1 MAFDEPLVVVE
12 ITEFLEG
19 LVEVLD
25 VGEGVE
31 PEKLLLEGAPEALD
45 AAVAFGGADKGWAGV
60 HAQEAQF
67 SLEGPG
73 DELAAVVVT
82 QLEAV
87 CDGLPHA
94 AEAGPA
100 GLVEGHD
107 GLVSVGLEG
116 GMDAEQLAGAVVVDA
131 KDRGLLAI
139 EQHGRGGIRPPHFVR
154 NHGGDRAVVGP
165 RPKGPTRLA
174 GRLEVVLPHEEADA
188 FHIRAGAPVAQAG
201 VDFPVTLAHEGRVGE
216 DFADGEKQVAV
227 GYQGLGAA
235 LLERHRIPT
244 VPPGVDRGT
253 GNPQFVADGD
263 EGRGTNQGS
272 GHSLADHFRFPGMK
286 GSS

>member
-31 PEKLLLEGAPEALD
+31 PEKLLLEGAPEAFD
-45 AAVAFGGADKGWAGV
+45 APVTFRGADEGGAGV

-67 SLEGPG
+67 GLEGPG
-73 DELAAVVVT
+73 DELAAIVVT
-82 QLEAV
+82 KLQAGSN
-87 CDGLPHA
+87 GLPHT

-154 NHGGDRAVVGP
+154 NHGGDRTVVGP
-165 RPKGPTRLA
+165 RPKGPTRLT

-201 VDFPVTLAHEGRVGE
+201 MDFPVTLAHEGRVGE
-216 DFADGEKQVAV
+216 DFADG
-227 GYQGLGAA
+227 
-235 LLERHRIPT
+235 
-244 VPPGVDRGT
+244 
-253 GNPQFVADGD
+253 D
-263 EGRGTNQGS
+263 E
-272 GHSLADHFRFPGMK
+272 
-286 GSS
+286 